1 MKKLIILI
9 FGFVFVLMGCKK
21 EDTSPAASAM
31 TPLSSIQIVPHKI
44 GNRWNLRSVNF
55 TSHDTNYFANSII
68 KDTLIGLELWFI
80 EEFGNAGSSVPTKN
94 KNDGLY
100 FYHNTINSGELA
112 YKYPAQ
118 QVATQLMGI
127 EYQVGR
133 TGAITPVAELAP
145 VQLQGSVVSK
155 ATLHN
160 FDFIEGA
167 DIRVGDWVRLQKSGE
182 VIPYIVGPIVE
193 RRTGQEQP
201 LKRPEVCP
209 SCGTPLQQRE
219 DGVALTCPSD
229 TC

>member
-118 QVATQLMGI
+118 VNDGYYSSYYNDSIIVLSINSTVTVPAGTFNC
-127 EYQVGR
+127 YQYFTYRLWGTYAGYIYVSPEIGFVKSESY
-133 TGAITPVAELAP
+133 INNVLSSNVELISYH
-145 VQLQGSVVSK
+145 L
-155 ATLHN
+155 N
-160 FDFIEGA
+160 
-167 DIRVGDWVRLQKSGE
+167 
-182 VIPYIVGPIVE
+182 
-193 RRTGQEQP
+193 
-201 LKRPEVCP
+201 
-209 SCGTPLQQRE
+209 
-219 DGVALTCPSD
+219 
-229 TC
+229 